1 MIGEFN
7 KSACMDSQMDNVDI
21 VIVGA
26 GISGVSAAVHLKKM
40 CPQKT
45 FRILEARE
53 SIGGTWDLFRYPG
66 IRSDSDMHTLGFSFK
81 PWREAKSIADGPSI
95 LKYVKET
102 VEEHGLLDFI
112 QFNSRLSKAEWD
124 SAIGRWTIEIDSP
137 AGALK
142 TATCNFIMM
151 CGGYYDYDNPHDPG
165 FKNTDIFGGRIIH
178 PQFWPNDF
186 DHKGKKIVVIGSGAT
201 AMTLGPAMADSGAKV
216 TMVQRSPTY
225 VASRPDEDK
234 VANFLRKILP
244 DRIAYSITRF
254 KNTRYQEYLYKQS
267 RKAPKVLK
275 KILLDSVRK
284 HLGVEMT
291 QKHFTPSYNPWDQ
304 RLCLIPNADLF
315 RAINRGD
322 LEIRTEE
329 IESFVENGLKL
340 SSGEVLPADAIVT
353 ATGLRMKVLC
363 GVDIIVDKNKIDLS
377 DSFTYKGMMFSKIP
391 NLIQTFGYIN
401 ASWTLR
407 ADLTSEYACRLINHM
422 ESVNADFVVP
432 TLSEEDLFET
442 PRDWIEDFPSGYMK
456 RAMHLFP
463 KQGSGPWQNTQD
475 FSKDK
480 KMVRRSSIQDSALVF
495 SSVDAR

>member
-1 MIGEFN
+1 
-7 KSACMDSQMDNVDI
+7 MDNVDI

-26 GISGVSAAVHLKKM
+26 GISGVSAAVHLRKK
-40 CPQKT
+40 CPKKT
-45 FRILEARE
+45 IRILEARD
-53 SIGGTWDLFRYPG
+53 SLGGTWDLFRYPG

-95 LKYVKET
+95 LKYVNET
-102 VEEHGLLDFI
+102 AEEHGLLDLI
-112 QFNSRLSKAEWD
+112 KFNCRLKKAEWD
-124 SAIGRWTIEIDSP
+124 SDLARWTMKIENSD
-137 AGALK
+137 GVLN
-142 TATCNFIMM
+142 TASCNFLMM
-151 CGGYYDYDNPHDPG
+151 CGGYYDYENPHDPG
-165 FKNTDIFGGRIIH
+165 LKNTDLFEGRIIH
-178 PQFWPNDF
+178 PQFWPSDF
-186 DHKGKKIVVIGSGAT
+186 EHKEKKVVVIGSGAT

-225 VASRPDEDK
+225 VASRPDQDK
-234 VANFLRKILP
+234 IANFLRKFLP
-244 DRIAYSITRF
+244 APIAYSITRF

-304 RLCLIPNADLF
+304 RLCLIPNGDLF
-315 RAINRGD
+315 RAIKRGD

-329 IESFVENGLKL
+329 IDSFVEHGLKL

-363 GVDIIVDKNKIDLS
+363 GVEVIVDKNKIDLS
-377 DSFTYKGMMFSKIP
+377 ESYTYKGMMFSKIP

-422 ESVNADFVVP
+422 ESVGADFVIP
-432 TLSEEDLFET
+432 TLSQEDLSET

-463 KQGSGPWQNTQD
+463 KQGNGPWQNTQD

-480 KMVRRSSIQDSALVF
+480 RMIRRSPIDDRALVF
-495 SSVDAR
+495 SSMTAS

>member
-1 MIGEFN
+1 M
-7 KSACMDSQMDNVDI
+7 
-21 VIVGA
+21 
-26 GISGVSAAVHLKKM
+26 HLKKK
-40 CPQKT
+40 CPNKT
-45 FRILEARE
+45 IRILEARD
-53 SIGGTWDLFRYPG
+53 SLGGTWDLFRYPG

-81 PWREAKSIADGPSI
+81 PWLEAKSIADGPSI
-95 LKYVKET
+95 LKYVNET
-102 VEEHGLLDFI
+102 VEENGLLDLI
-112 QFNSRLSKAEWD
+112 KFNCRLKKAEWD
-124 SAIGRWTIEIDSP
+124 SDVARWTIKVENSE
-137 AGALK
+137 GVLN
-142 TATCNFIMM
+142 TASCNFLMM
-151 CGGYYDYDNPHDPG
+151 CGGYYDYENPHDPG
-165 FKNTDIFGGRIIH
+165 LKNTDLFEGRIIH
-178 PQFWPNDF
+178 PQFWPSDF
-186 DHKGKKIVVIGSGAT
+186 EHKGKNIVVIGSGAT

-225 VASRPDEDK
+225 VASRPDQDK
-234 VANFLRKILP
+234 IANFLRKVLP
-244 DRIAYSITRF
+244 APIAYSITRF

-304 RLCLIPNADLF
+304 RLCLIPNGDLF
-315 RAINRGD
+315 RAIKRGD
-322 LEIRTEE
+322 LEIKTEE
-329 IESFVENGLKL
+329 IDSFVEHGLKL

-363 GVDIIVDKNKIDLS
+363 GVEVIVDKNKIDLS
-377 DSFTYKGMMFSKIP
+377 ESYTYKGMMFSKIP

-422 ESVNADFVVP
+422 ESVGADFVIP
-432 TLSEEDLFET
+432 TLSQEDLSEV
-442 PRDWIEDFPSGYMK
+442 PRNWIEDFPSGYMK

-463 KQGSGPWQNTQD
+463 KQGNGPWQNTQD

-480 KMVRRSSIQDSALVF
+480 RMIRRSPIDDRALVF
-495 SSVDAR
+495 EPDC

>member
-1 MIGEFN
+1 
-7 KSACMDSQMDNVDI
+7 MDNVDI

-26 GISGVSAAVHLKKM
+26 GISGVSAAVHLRKK
-40 CPQKT
+40 CPKKT
-45 FRILEARE
+45 IRILEARD
-53 SIGGTWDLFRYPG
+53 SLGGTWDLFRYPG

-95 LKYVKET
+95 LKYVNET
-102 VEEHGLLDFI
+102 VEEHGLLDLI
-112 QFNSRLSKAEWD
+112 KFNCRLKKAEWD
-124 SAIGRWTIEIDSP
+124 SDVARWTIKVENSE
-137 AGALK
+137 GVFN
-142 TATCNFIMM
+142 TASCNFLMM

-165 FKNTDIFGGRIIH
+165 LKNTDLFEGRIIH
-178 PQFWPNDF
+178 PQFWPSDF
-186 DHKGKKIVVIGSGAT
+186 QHKGKKIIVIGSGAT
-201 AMTLGPAMADSGAKV
+201 AMTLGPAMADSGSKV

-225 VASRPDEDK
+225 VASRPDQDK
-234 VANFLRKILP
+234 IANFLRKILP
-244 DRIAYSITRF
+244 APIAYSITRF

-304 RLCLIPNADLF
+304 RLCLIPNGDLF
-315 RAINRGD
+315 RAIKRGD

-329 IESFVENGLKL
+329 IDSFVEHGLKL
-340 SSGEVLPADAIVT
+340 SSGEVIPADAIVT

-363 GVDIIVDKNKIDLS
+363 GVEVIVDKNKIDLS
-377 DSFTYKGMMFSKIP
+377 ESYTYKGMMFSKIP

-422 ESVNADFVVP
+422 ESVGADFVIP
-432 TLSEEDLFET
+432 TLSQEDLLEA

-463 KQGSGPWQNTQD
+463 KQGNGPWQNTQD

-480 KMVRRSSIQDSALVF
+480 QMIRRSPIADRALVF
-495 SSVDAR
+495 SSMTAS

>member
-1 MIGEFN
+1 
-7 KSACMDSQMDNVDI
+7 MDNVDI

-26 GISGVSAAVHLKKM
+26 GISGVSAAVHLRKK
-40 CPQKT
+40 CPKKT
-45 FRILEARE
+45 IRILEARD
-53 SIGGTWDLFRYPG
+53 SLGGTWDLFRYPG

-95 LKYVKET
+95 LKYVNET
-102 VEEHGLLDFI
+102 VEEHGLLDLI
-112 QFNSRLSKAEWD
+112 KFNCRLKKAEWD
-124 SAIGRWTIEIDSP
+124 SDVARWTMKVENAD
-137 AGALK
+137 GVLN
-142 TATCNFIMM
+142 TASCNFLMM
-151 CGGYYDYDNPHDPG
+151 CGGYYDYENPHDPG
-165 FKNTDIFGGRIIH
+165 LKNTDLFEGRIIH
-178 PQFWPNDF
+178 PQFWPSDF
-186 DHKGKKIVVIGSGAT
+186 EHKEKKIVVIGSGAT

-225 VASRPDEDK
+225 VASRPDQDK
-234 VANFLRKILP
+234 IANFLRKILP
-244 DRIAYSITRF
+244 APIAYSITRF

-304 RLCLIPNADLF
+304 RLCLIPNGDLF
-315 RAINRGD
+315 RAIKRGD

-329 IESFVENGLKL
+329 IDSFVEHGLKL

-363 GVDIIVDKNKIDLS
+363 GVEVIVDKNKIDLS
-377 DSFTYKGMMFSKIP
+377 ESYTYKGMMFSKIP

-422 ESVNADFVVP
+422 ESVGADFVIP
-432 TLSEEDLFET
+432 TLSQEDLSEA

-463 KQGSGPWQNTQD
+463 KQGNGPWQNTQD

-480 KMVRRSSIQDSALVF
+480 QMIRRSPIDDRALVF
-495 SSVDAR
+495 SSMTAS

>member
-1 MIGEFN
+1 
-7 KSACMDSQMDNVDI
+7 MDNVDI

-26 GISGVSAAVHLKKM
+26 GISGVSAAVHLRKK
-40 CPQKT
+40 CPKKT
-45 FRILEARE
+45 IRILEARD
-53 SIGGTWDLFRYPG
+53 SLGGTWDLFRYPG

-95 LKYVKET
+95 LKYVNET
-102 VEEHGLLDFI
+102 VEENGLLDLI
-112 QFNSRLSKAEWD
+112 KFNCRLKKAEWD
-124 SAIGRWTIEIDSP
+124 SDVARWT
-137 AGALK
+137 LK
-142 TATCNFIMM
+142 VENSDGVLNTASCNFLMM
-151 CGGYYDYDNPHDPG
+151 CGGYYDYENPHDPG
-165 FKNTDIFGGRIIH
+165 LKNTDLFEGRIIH
-178 PQFWPNDF
+178 PQFWPSDF
-186 DHKGKKIVVIGSGAT
+186 EHKEKKVVVIGSGAT

-225 VASRPDEDK
+225 VASRPDQDK
-234 VANFLRKILP
+234 IANFLRKILP
-244 DRIAYSITRF
+244 APIAYSITRF

-304 RLCLIPNADLF
+304 RLCLIPNGDLF
-315 RAINRGD
+315 RAIKRGD

-329 IESFVENGLKL
+329 IDSFVEHGLKL

-363 GVDIIVDKNKIDLS
+363 GVEVIVDKNKIDLS
-377 DSFTYKGMMFSKIP
+377 ESYTYKGMMFSKIP

-422 ESVNADFVVP
+422 ESVGADFVIP
-432 TLSEEDLFET
+432 TLSQEDLSEA

-463 KQGSGPWQNTQD
+463 KQGNGPWQNTQD

-480 KMVRRSSIQDSALVF
+480 QMIRRSPIDDRALVF
-495 SSVDAR
+495 SSMTAS

>member
-1 MIGEFN
+1 
-7 KSACMDSQMDNVDI
+7 MDNVDI

-26 GISGVSAAVHLKKM
+26 GISGVSAAVHLRKK
-40 CPQKT
+40 CPKKT
-45 FRILEARE
+45 IRILEARD
-53 SIGGTWDLFRYPG
+53 SLGGTWDLFRYPG

-95 LKYVKET
+95 LKYVNET
-102 VEEHGLLDFI
+102 VEEHGLLDLI
-112 QFNSRLSKAEWD
+112 TFNCRLKKAEWD
-124 SAIGRWTIEIDSP
+124 SDVARWTMKVENSN
-137 AGALK
+137 GVLN
-142 TATCNFIMM
+142 TASCNFLMM
-151 CGGYYDYDNPHDPG
+151 CGGYYDYENPHDPG
-165 FKNTDIFGGRIIH
+165 LKNTDLFEGRIIH
-178 PQFWPNDF
+178 PQFWPSDF
-186 DHKGKKIVVIGSGAT
+186 EHKEKKVVVIGSGAT

-225 VASRPDEDK
+225 VASRPDQDK
-234 VANFLRKILP
+234 IANFLRKILP
-244 DRIAYSITRF
+244 APIAYSITRF

-304 RLCLIPNADLF
+304 RLCLIPNGDLF
-315 RAINRGD
+315 RAIKRGD

-329 IESFVENGLKL
+329 IDSFVEHGLKL

-363 GVDIIVDKNKIDLS
+363 GVEVIVDKNKIDLS
-377 DSFTYKGMMFSKIP
+377 ESYTYKGMMFSKIP

-422 ESVNADFVVP
+422 ESVGADFVIP
-432 TLSEEDLFET
+432 TLSQEDLSEA

-463 KQGSGPWQNTQD
+463 KQGNGPWQNTQD

-480 KMVRRSSIQDSALVF
+480 QMIRRSPIDDRALVF
-495 SSVDAR
+495 SSMTAS

>member
-1 MIGEFN
+1 
-7 KSACMDSQMDNVDI
+7 MDNVDI

-26 GISGVSAAVHLKKM
+26 GISGVSAAVHLRKK
-40 CPQKT
+40 CPKKT
-45 FRILEARE
+45 IRILEARD
-53 SIGGTWDLFRYPG
+53 SLGGTWDLFRYPG

-95 LKYVKET
+95 LKYVNET
-102 VEEHGLLDFI
+102 VEEHGLLDLI
-112 QFNSRLSKAEWD
+112 KFNCRLKKAEWD
-124 SAIGRWTIEIDSP
+124 SDLARWTMKVENSE
-137 AGALK
+137 GVLN
-142 TATCNFIMM
+142 TVSCNFLMM
-151 CGGYYDYDNPHDPG
+151 CGGYYDYENPHDPG
-165 FKNTDIFGGRIIH
+165 LKNTDLFEGRIIH
-178 PQFWPNDF
+178 PQFWPSDF
-186 DHKGKKIVVIGSGAT
+186 EHKEKKIVVIGSGAT

-225 VASRPDEDK
+225 VASRPDQDK
-234 VANFLRKILP
+234 IANFLRKILP
-244 DRIAYSITRF
+244 APIAYSITRF

-304 RLCLIPNADLF
+304 RLCLIPNGDLF
-315 RAINRGD
+315 RAIKRGD

-329 IESFVENGLKL
+329 IDSFVEHGLKL

-363 GVDIIVDKNKIDLS
+363 GVEVIVDKNKIDLS
-377 DSFTYKGMMFSKIP
+377 ESYTYKGMMFSKIP

-422 ESVNADFVVP
+422 ESVGADFVIP
-432 TLSEEDLFET
+432 TLSQEDLSEA

-463 KQGSGPWQNTQD
+463 KQGNGPWQNTQD

-480 KMVRRSSIQDSALVF
+480 QMIRRSPIDDRALVF
-495 SSVDAR
+495 SSMTAS

>member
-1 MIGEFN
+1 
-7 KSACMDSQMDNVDI
+7 MDNVDI

-26 GISGVSAAVHLKKM
+26 GISGVSAAVHLRKK
-40 CPQKT
+40 CPKKT
-45 FRILEARE
+45 IRILEARD
-53 SIGGTWDLFRYPG
+53 SLGGTWDLFRYPG

-95 LKYVKET
+95 LKYVNET
-102 VEEHGLLDFI
+102 VEEHGLLDLI
-112 QFNSRLSKAEWD
+112 KFNCRLKKAEWD
-124 SAIGRWTIEIDSP
+124 SDVARWTMKVENSD
-137 AGALK
+137 GVLN
-142 TATCNFIMM
+142 TASCNFLMM
-151 CGGYYDYDNPHDPG
+151 CGGYYDYENPHDPG
-165 FKNTDIFGGRIIH
+165 LKNTDLFEGRIIH
-178 PQFWPNDF
+178 PQFWPSDF
-186 DHKGKKIVVIGSGAT
+186 EHKEKKVVVIGSGAT

-225 VASRPDEDK
+225 VASRPDQDK
-234 VANFLRKILP
+234 IANFLRKILP
-244 DRIAYSITRF
+244 APIAYSITRF

-304 RLCLIPNADLF
+304 RLCLIPNGDLF
-315 RAINRGD
+315 RAIKRGD

-329 IESFVENGLKL
+329 IDSFVEHGLKL

-363 GVDIIVDKNKIDLS
+363 GVEVIVDKNKIDLS
-377 DSFTYKGMMFSKIP
+377 ESYTYKGMMFSKIP

-422 ESVNADFVVP
+422 ESVGADFVIP
-432 TLSEEDLFET
+432 TLSQEDLSEA

-463 KQGSGPWQNTQD
+463 KQGNGPWQNTQD

-480 KMVRRSSIQDSALVF
+480 QMIRRSPIDDRALVF
-495 SSVDAR
+495 SSMTAS